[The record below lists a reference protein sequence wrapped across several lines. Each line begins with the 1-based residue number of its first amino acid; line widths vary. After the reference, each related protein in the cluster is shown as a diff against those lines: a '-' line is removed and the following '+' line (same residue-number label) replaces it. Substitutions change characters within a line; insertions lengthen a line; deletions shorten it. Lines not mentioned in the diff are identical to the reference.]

1 MTLLYI
7 IMYLGSG
14 VSSLISNKSK
24 DLKYTNLIYY
34 YFMEVYY
41 LFILVCSIPAMDNI
55 KKKKFDGRDYETVES
70 FYEFNEA
77 ACACLIIF
85 TFLIAIIPMIFRI
98 SMITENIVPML
109 LYFVLVLI

>member
-1 MTLLYI
+1 MLIEFIYPGLSILVVSSIFIEAFDNSDFNPAWFMTLLYI

-55 KKKKFDGRDYETVES
+55 KKKKFNSHYTHD
-70 FYEFNEA
+70 FQN
-77 ACACLIIF
+77 
-85 TFLIAIIPMIFRI
+85 
-98 SMITENIVPML
+98 
-109 LYFVLVLI
+109 